1 LQGLCAGGVVL
12 LVRKGES
19 SHLLKFSEDLFFLY
33 LLPPIIFNAGYD
45 FFLCLDVNSGW
56 FIEIGLMLR
65 GRIWFVFDIL
75 SLRKS

>member
-12 LVRKGES
+12 LVRKGAS

-45 FFLCLDVNSGW
+45 FFLCFDVNSGW